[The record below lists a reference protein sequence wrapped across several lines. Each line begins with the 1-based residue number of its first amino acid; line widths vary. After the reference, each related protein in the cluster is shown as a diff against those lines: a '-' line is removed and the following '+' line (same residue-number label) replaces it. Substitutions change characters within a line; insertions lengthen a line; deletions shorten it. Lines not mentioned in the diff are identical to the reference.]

1 MKIQAKSFFTVLS
14 GGRPAIKT
22 LDLPEGTTAEEIMN
36 EMNVDF
42 SDGVII
48 LINGRPSNEKT
59 VLVEGDDFAVMPPVS
74 AA

>member
-14 GGRPAIKT
+14 GGRPTVKT
-22 LDLPEGTTAEEIMN
+22 FELPEGTTAEEVIK
-36 EMNVDF
+36 EMKIDI
-42 SDGVII
+42 SDGAII
-48 LINGRPSNEKT
+48 LINGRPSNEKC